1 LTSYDDGPAG
11 LTGLAG
17 LVVAPTTGLAG
28 MPEGLTGAR
37 ALEKVVGAGLN
48 LVMVTTFL
56 MVVVAVE
63 KVVPEVV

>member
-1 LTSYDDGPAG
+1 

-17 LVVAPTTGLAG
+17 LVVATTTGLAG
-28 MPEGLTGAR
+28 VPEGLPGAGAR
-37 ALEKVVGAGLN
+37 EKVVGAGLN